1 MACSTGR
8 EPVHELLPRIMPV
21 PLKGPFMAAGLSIR
35 NVVLPG
41 R

>member
-8 EPVHELLPRIMPV
+8 ETVHGLLSRTMPV